1 VKQGIG
7 FLILTGALLLAA
19 CATQGTAPAS
29 GSSVVNG
36 TAPVSTAPVLTT
48 NTSGSSAP
56 AFKAPFGYETVVQ
69 SDGTVVYCRNDLDTS
84 SRVARTRV
92 CMTAAQLQAQQ
103 QNSQDFING
112 VQAHGAAST
121 INSTPGGGGA
131 Y

>member
-1 VKQGIG
+1 VKQLKG
-7 FLILTGALLLAA
+7 FLILTGAAVLVA
-19 CATQGTAPAS
+19 CATQAPAPS
-29 GSSVVNG
+29 TGNAANG
-36 TAPVSTAPVLTT
+36 NAPVSTAPVLTT

-56 AFKAPFGYETVVQ
+56 MKVPFGYERVVQ
-69 SDGTVVYCRNDLDTS
+69 SDGTEVYCRNDLDTS

-92 CMTAAQLQAQQ
+92 CLTAAQLQAQQ

-121 INSTPGGGGA
+121 INSTPGGMGA

>member
-1 VKQGIG
+1 MKQMTS
-7 FLILTGALLLAA
+7 LVILAGAAVLVA

-36 TAPVSTAPVLTT
+36 TAPVSTAPVLST

-56 AFKAPFGYETVVQ
+56 FKAPFGYETVVQ

-103 QNSQDFING
+103 QNSADFING

-121 INSTPGGGGA
+121 INNTPGAQA